1 MAEIVYETIAEVA
14 DPSMVR
20 VLIAAL
26 RGYGFH
32 PLDRDDEGVFGIPVL
47 TGPRGAPIEVPESE
61 AADARVLANAL
72 LRDMTRQA

>member
-1 MAEIVYETIAEVA
+1 VAEIIYETIAEVA

-20 VLIAAL
+20 VLVAAL

-32 PLDRDDEGVFGIPVL
+32 PLNRDDEGVFGIPVL
-47 TGPRGAPIEVPESE
+47 TGTRGAPIEVPEHE

-72 LRDMTRQA
+72 LRDMMKQA